1 LKKSS
6 SQLQSEFSAIN
17 RIQAVM
23 VLFRP
28 HQYYKNLL
36 VFFGLFFSKNLYRLD
51 LWIPIILAFIALCL
65 VSSLNYIINDFRDR
79 EKDKFHPEK
88 SHRPFP
94 SGKISTSIA
103 AVLVLLLIMIVV
115 FIVIIIPTTSEG
127 MDPQE
132 AIITIPSKTAFILV
146 LMGLFV
152 TSQLYS
158 LLLKQIVFA
167 DIVTIS
173 VNYVWRAI
181 AGAVLI
187 SVSVSPWLIILCF
200 VTAMMLSIAKRK
212 GDLSILG
219 TEAKKHKKVFEF
231 YTVELLDQSLS
242 TITAIEILA
251 IFIYL
256 IERHPNETVF
266 IVVALPVITFT
277 VFRFLYLVSMDSVA
291 SRKAEKLFF
300 DKQILIAGALI
311 VFLFFIAIYYPN
323 LLDSLIGIPD
333 PTKTILRNFN

>member
-1 LKKSS
+1 MEKSS
-6 SQLQSEFSAIN
+6 TQLHSKN
-17 RIQAVM
+17 TVKDRIQAII
-23 VLFRP
+23 VLLRP

-36 VFFGLFFSKNLYRLD
+36 VIFGLFFSENLFRLD
-51 LWIPIILAFIALCL
+51 LWIPIILAFVALSL

-94 SGKISTSIA
+94 SGKISTSVA
-103 AVLVLLLIMIVV
+103 AVLMLLLIMIVV
-115 FIVIIIPTTSEG
+115 FIIIIIPTTSEA
-127 MDPQE
+127 MDLQE
-132 AIITIPSKTAFILV
+132 ASITIPSKTAFILV

-158 LLLKQIVFA
+158 LLLKQVVFA

-219 TEAKKHKKVFEF
+219 TEAKNHKKVFEF
-231 YTVELLDQSLS
+231 YTIELLDQSLA

-256 IERHPNETVF
+256 IERHSKETVF
-266 IVVALPVITFT
+266 IVVALPVITFG

-291 SRKAEKLFF
+291 GRKAEKLFF
-300 DKQILIAGALI
+300 DKQILIAGALM
-311 VFLFFIAIYYPN
+311 VFLFFIAIYFPN
-323 LLDSLIGIPD
+323 LLDNIIGIPD
-333 PTKTILRNFN
+333 PT

>member
-1 LKKSS
+1 MENPSSKLNQDFTATQRLK
-6 SQLQSEFSAIN
+6 AIF
-17 RIQAVM
+17 I
-23 VLFRP
+23 LFRP
-28 HQYYKNLL
+28 YQYYKNFL
-36 VFFGLFFSKNLYRLD
+36 VFFGLFFSQNLFRID
-51 LWIPIILAFIALCL
+51 LWLPVILAFIALCF
-65 VSSLNYIINDFRDR
+65 VSSLNYIINEFRDR
-79 EKDKFHPEK
+79 EKDKIHPEK
-88 SHRPFP
+88 SHRPLP
-94 SGKISTSIA
+94 SGKISTTLA
-103 AVLVLLLIMIVV
+103 AVLVLVLMLVV
-115 FIVIIIPTTSEG
+115 IFIVIIIPTTSIEA
-127 MDPQE
+127 DPQE

-152 TSQLYS
+152 TSQFYS

-200 VTAMMLSIAKRK
+200 TTAMMLSLAKRK

-219 TEAKKHKKVFEF
+219 SEALKHKKVFES

-256 IERHPNETVF
+256 IERHAKETVF
-266 IVVALPVITFT
+266 IVVALPVITFGI
-277 VFRFLYLVSMDSVA
+277 FRFLFLVSMNSVEG
-291 SRKAEKLFF
+291 RKAEKLFF
-300 DKQILIAGALI
+300 DKQILFAGTLI

-323 LLDSLIGIPD
+323 LLDNLIGIPD
-333 PTKTILRNFN
+333 PNL

>member
-1 LKKSS
+1 MENSS
-6 SQLQSEFSAIN
+6 SQPYQDSS
-17 RIQAVM
+17 VM
-23 VLFRP
+23 DRFKTVFILFRP
-28 HQYYKNLL
+28 HQYYKNVL
-36 VFFGLFFSKNLYRLD
+36 VFFGLFFSQNLFRLD
-51 LWIPIILAFIALCL
+51 LWIPIILAFVALCL
-65 VSSLNYIINDFRDR
+65 VSSLNYILNDFRDR
-79 EKDKFHPEK
+79 EKDKHHPEK

-94 SGKISTSIA
+94 SGKISTSFA
-103 AVLVLLLIMIVV
+103 AVLMLVLMVIVV
-115 FIVIIIPTTSEG
+115 FIVIIIPISYEG

-132 AIITIPSKTAFILV
+132 AIVTIPSKTAFILV

-200 VTAMMLSIAKRK
+200 VTAMMLSLAKRK

-219 TEAKKHKKVFEF
+219 EDAVKHKKVFES
-231 YTVELLDQSLS
+231 YTIELLDQSLA

-256 IERHPNETVF
+256 IEKHPKETVF
-266 IVVALPVITFT
+266 IVVSLPVITFGI
-277 VFRFLYLVSMDSVA
+277 FRFLYLVSMNSIEG
-291 SRKAEKLFF
+291 RKAEKLFF

-311 VFLFFIAIYYPN
+311 VFLFFVAIYFPN
-323 LLDSLIGIPD
+323 LLDNFIGIPD
-333 PTKTILRNFN
+333 PT

>member
-1 LKKSS
+1 LDKTS
-6 SQLQSEFSAIN
+6 SQLHREYTIKD
-17 RIQAVM
+17 RIQAII

-36 VFFGLFFSKNLYRLD
+36 VFFGLFFSTNLFRID
-51 LWIPIILAFIALCL
+51 LLIPIIFAFIALCF

-88 SHRPFP
+88 SNRPFP
-94 SGKISTSIA
+94 SGKITTSVA
-103 AVLVLLLIMIVV
+103 AVLMLLLIMMVII
-115 FIVIIIPTTSEG
+115 IVIIIPITPEG
-127 MDPQE
+127 MDPQN

-212 GDLSILG
+212 GDLSMLG
-219 TEAKKHKKVFEF
+219 TDAIKHKKVFES
-231 YTVELLDQSLS
+231 YTTELLDQSLA
-242 TITAIEILA
+242 TIAAIEILA

-256 IERHPNETVF
+256 IEKHPNETVF
-266 IVVALPVITFT
+266 IVVALPVITFGI
-277 VFRFLYLVSMDSVA
+277 FRFLYLVSMNSIEG
-291 SRKAEKLFF
+291 RKAEKLFF
-300 DKQILIAGALI
+300 DKQILIAGVLI

-323 LLDSLIGIPD
+323 LLDNFIGIPD
-333 PTKTILRNFN
+333 PTFVVWKSIN

>member
-1 LKKSS
+1 LDKSS
-6 SQLQSEFSAIN
+6 PPMHSEYSIID
-17 RIQAVM
+17 RIQAVI

-36 VFFGLFFSKNLYRLD
+36 VFFGLFFSENLFRLD
-51 LWIPIILAFIALCL
+51 LWIPIILAFAALCL

-94 SGKISTSIA
+94 SGKISTSVA
-103 AVLVLLLIMIVV
+103 TVLMLILILIVV
-115 FIVIIIPTTSEG
+115 FIVVIIPITSEG
-127 MDPQE
+127 VESQE
-132 AIITIPSKTAFILV
+132 AIVTIPSKTAFILV
-146 LMGLFV
+146 LMGQFV

-219 TEAKKHKKVFEF
+219 TDAKKHKKVFES
-231 YTVELLDQSLS
+231 YTAELLDQSLA
-242 TITAIEILA
+242 TIAAIEILA

-256 IERHPNETVF
+256 IERHPKETVF
-266 IVVALPVITFT
+266 IVVALPVITFGI
-277 VFRFLYLVSMDSVA
+277 FRFLYLVSMNSIVG
-291 SRKAEKLFF
+291 RKAEKLFF
-300 DKQILIAGALI
+300 DKQILLAGALI
-311 VFLFFIAIYYPN
+311 VFLFFVAIYFPN
-323 LLDSLIGIPD
+323 LLDNLIGIPD
-333 PTKTILRNFN
+333 PT

>member
-1 LKKSS
+1 MIMDRFHTIL
-6 SQLQSEFSAIN
+6 
-17 RIQAVM
+17 

-36 VFFGLFFSKNLYRLD
+36 VFFGLFFSQNLFRLD
-51 LWIPIILAFIALCL
+51 LWIPIILAFVSLCL
-65 VSSLNYIINDFRDR
+65 VSSLNYILNDFRDR

-94 SGKISTSIA
+94 SGKISTSFA
-103 AVLVLLLIMIVV
+103 AVLMLVLIMVVV
-115 FIVIIIPTTSEG
+115 FIIIIIPTSSEG

-132 AIITIPSKTAFILV
+132 AIVTIPSKTAFILV
-146 LMGLFV
+146 LIGLFV

-158 LLLKQIVFA
+158 LLVKQIVFA

-200 VTAMMLSIAKRK
+200 VTAMMLSLAKRK

-219 TEAKKHKKVFEF
+219 TDAAKHKKVFES
-231 YTVELLDQSLS
+231 YTIELLDQSLA

-256 IERHPNETVF
+256 IEKHPKETVF
-266 IVVALPVITFT
+266 IVVALPVITFS
-277 VFRFLYLVSMDSVA
+277 VFRFLYLVSMNSIEG
-291 SRKAEKLFF
+291 RKAEKLFF

-311 VFLFFIAIYYPN
+311 VFLFFIAIYFPN
-323 LLDSLIGIPD
+323 LLDNFIGIPD
-333 PTKTILRNFN
+333 PTQVHW